1 MRSFVL
7 GLVTSYGLSTTPA
20 TASSSAA
27 APPTSVRA
35 RSAVNG
41 TLQLSATVRSTPGS
55 VVGGSSS
62 NNPCASRVDAEGDP
76 RITGLRAG
84 PLEALRPFLQ
94 EHAEHFWHEL
104 RWIHF
109 YLLFPPENSMLG
121 WCLLTIK
128 AILITLHG
136 IPLNNFNLFLLS
148 CRVPSCPVFSY
159 ICL

>member
-1 MRSFVL
+1 MQDVNLVRSFVM
-7 GLVTSYGLSTTPA
+7 GLVSSYGLSTSPA

-41 TLQLSATVRSTPGS
+41 TLQLSATVRSTPSIIG
-55 VVGGSSS
+55 GGSSS
-62 NNPCASRVDAEGDP
+62 SNPCAIRVDAEGDP

-104 RWIHF
+104 R
-109 YLLFPPENSMLG
+109 
-121 WCLLTIK
+121 
-128 AILITLHG
+128 
-136 IPLNNFNLFLLS
+136 
-148 CRVPSCPVFSY
+148 
-159 ICL
+159 